1 MTTLQATHNR
11 TLCLRPGRK
20 ARLELY
26 AAALRR
32 FGPVPPLVEWDTNLP
47 ALEVLLDEARHAESW
62 PMYSDMSMLLEL
74 QMRLRRA
81 ILGGDSGEIVAA
93 IMGDGLDPAARVGI
107 YRHHAFATLGDA
119 LQSTFPVVCR
129 LVDKRFFAYAAH
141 EYLREHP
148 PHARCLAEY
157 GADFADFLANFT
169 PCEQLPYL
177 ADVARFEW
185 GLNIAAKVREET
197 ALQAEALAAIPPREA
212 AYVALRL
219 QPSLT
224 YLASPWPIDTIW
236 QANQE
241 DEVPSIDLS
250 SGGTSLQIR
259 RAGEAVAWGRL
270 DPGTFG
276 FRTAL
281 ADGLVLAAAMSAAT
295 LKDPTFD
302 LTQSLRQVF
311 AEGLAVG
318 FVISPAQENR
328 Q

>member
-1 MTTLQATHNR
+1 MR
-11 TLCLRPGRK
+11 
-20 ARLELY
+20 
-26 AAALRR
+26 
-32 FGPVPPLVEWDTNLP
+32 
-47 ALEVLLDEARHAESW
+47 ESW
-62 PMYSDMSMLLEL
+62 PICSDMSMLLEL

-81 ILGGDSGEIVAA
+81 VLGGDTAGIVAA
-93 IMGDGLDPAARVGI
+93 ILGDGLDPAARVGI
-107 YRHHAFATLGDA
+107 YRHHAFATLGAA

-148 PHARCLAEY
+148 PHSRCLVEY
-157 GADFADFLANFT
+157 GADFADFLIGFA
-169 PCEQLPYL
+169 PCKELPYL

-185 GLNIAAKVREET
+185 ALNIAATVRSG
-197 ALQAEALAAIPPREA
+197 APLQAETLATIPPDEA

-219 QPSLT
+219 EPSLS
-224 YLASPWPIDTIW
+224 YLASPWPIDAIW

-241 DEVPSIDLS
+241 DEVPPIDLS

-259 RAGEAVAWGRL
+259 RAGDAVAWHRL
-270 DPGTFG
+270 DPGTFA

-295 LKDPTFD
+295 LKDPAFD
-302 LTQSLRQVF
+302 LTEALQQVF
-311 AEGLAVG
+311 ADGLAVG

>member
-1 MTTLQATHNR
+1 M
-11 TLCLRPGRK
+11 C
-20 ARLELY
+20 
-26 AAALRR
+26 
-32 FGPVPPLVEWDTNLP
+32 
-47 ALEVLLDEARHAESW
+47 
-62 PMYSDMSMLLEL
+62 SDVSMLLEL
-74 QMRLRRA
+74 QTRLRRA

-93 IMGDGLDPAARVGI
+93 IQGDGLDPAARVGI

-129 LVDKRFFAYAAH
+129 LVDRRFFAYAAH

-185 GLNIAAKVREET
+185 ALNIAATLRDVT
-197 ALQAEALAAIPPREA
+197 ALQAEEIAAIPPGEA

-224 YLASPWPIDTIW
+224 YLASPWPIDAIW

-241 DEVPSIDLS
+241 NEVPPIDLS
-250 SGGTSLQIR
+250 SGGVSLEIR
-259 RAGEAVAWGRL
+259 RAGDAVAWRRL
-270 DPGTFG
+270 DPGTFA

-281 ADGLVLAAAMSAAT
+281 ADGLVLAAAMSAGT
-295 LKDPTFD
+295 LKDPAFD
-302 LTQSLRQVF
+302 LTEALKQVF
-311 AEGLAVG
+311 ADGLAVG